1 MFSCVDCLCII
12 VGSNTTRCSTL
23 ELNMFALKFSG
34 HRSRLLLIKAMNEM
48 HTVGDTGGVT
58 EDRGELNTMEVN
70 LM

>member
-1 MFSCVDCLCII
+1 
-12 VGSNTTRCSTL
+12 
-23 ELNMFALKFSG
+23 MFALKFSG